1 MTHSLS
7 LNPKQSLLRSKA
19 KMAEVILFVILF
31 VPGLIGWIYE
41 IRNETEEDKKKKIW
55 LFEHGLY

>member
-1 MTHSLS
+1 
-7 LNPKQSLLRSKA
+7 
-19 KMAEVILFVILF
+19 MAEAILFVILF

>member
-1 MTHSLS
+1 MTIMIITTI
-7 LNPKQSLLRSKA
+7 LLILGTV
-19 KMAEVILFVILF
+19 AE
-31 VPGLIGWIYE
+31 IYE